1 MFRAFLRRCER
12 QYPHYRDVQFEEMI
26 EWHEPHFT
34 QYRHEDILDDML
46 WHICCFDGITDL
58 VGEVYKDD
66 RWMFEYRMMRLEMIT
81 DDYIVIYIRTA
92 HDVSKEHIL
101 RVVPVS
107 KYIKGC
113 SWLKAGY

>member
-12 QYPHYRDVQFEEMI
+12 QYPHYRDVAFEEMI
-26 EWHEPHFT
+26 KWHKPHFT
-34 QYRHEDILDDML
+34 QYRHKDILDDML

-66 RWMFEYRMMRLEMIT
+66 RWMFEYRMMRVEMVT
-81 DDYIVIYIRTA
+81 DDYIVIYVRTNY
-92 HDVSKEHIL
+92 DVSKEHFL

-107 KYIKGC
+107 HYKKGVHG
-113 SWLKAGY
+113 LLVGF